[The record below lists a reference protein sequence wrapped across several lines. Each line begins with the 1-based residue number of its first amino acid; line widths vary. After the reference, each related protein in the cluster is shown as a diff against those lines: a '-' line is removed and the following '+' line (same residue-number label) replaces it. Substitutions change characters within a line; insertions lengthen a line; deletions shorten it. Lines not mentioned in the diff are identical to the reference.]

1 MFLLWCEECSSSTLS
16 TGLLLLC
23 KNILTRKIL
32 FSISDFQVYAAQI
45 SNLAH
50 VFYLSHFFYD
60 DLSLCHV
67 HTTYTL
73 GYSIRKLNKSRNSRE
88 ETIKRRNE
96 FNFIPLAFVASS
108 LSSDRVS
115 SAFASDPSQHSA
127 LLLQENS
134 DIKNSNRDLNSLETS
149 RGCYLPKNTQT
160 QQLNSN
166 PFQPSSTENV
176 SPSINKQPRKFWTF
190 SEATS
195 TIVRHGDFLKNK
207 KKNLEFSLNLLL
219 RVSRRSSK
227 VFSETMSTDVSAL
240 GST

>member
-1 MFLLWCEECSSSTLS
+1 MKNVPHRHYQLDYCCWVKTFWPGKFSFLFQIFKFMLLRFQILPMFSPL
-16 TGLLLLC
+16 
-23 KNILTRKIL
+23 
-32 FSISDFQVYAAQI
+32 
-45 SNLAH
+45 
-50 VFYLSHFFYD
+50 FYD

-115 SAFASDPSQHSA
+115 SAFASDPSQHNA
-127 LLLQENS
+127 LLLQEIS

-149 RGCYLPKNTQT
+149 TSCYLPKNIHT

-195 TIVRHGDFLKNK
+195 TIVWHGDFLENK

-219 RVSRRSSK
+219 RVSQRSSK
-227 VFSETMSTDVSAL
+227 SVLGNDVNRCFSSWLDLVAIFHH
-240 GST
+240 